1 MTRTIRYEQAV
12 YGSFPFWHRGYAVLA
27 GSAGCRA
34 EWLDALKL
42 AGQRFGERPTGVAEK
57 ACLFALPLRRG
68 PWMIVGVFPQGNDDQ
83 GRPGA
88 LAFHGLFVSPW
99 AYRRSGASPFV
110 FVPAFR
116 RDWNTTD
123 QDRLLPAGHLVLPV
137 QEPATGE
144 ADDRGVETIVAAMR
158 RGQRVVLACAEP
170 IEDLASA
177 VWRKLPG
184 RTRRKASVAT
194 WAFSTANRFDL
205 VAVPRLAGIK
215 PDPSVLVLEPDS
227 LGAVSDGPEL
237 ASGPAAAL
245 PHPGWQWISR
255 WFPAFLMWLVVES

>member
-27 GSAGCRA
+27 RSAGCRA
-34 EWLDALKL
+34 EWLDALKM

-57 ACLFALPLRRG
+57 ACLFALPLRPG

-88 LAFHGLFVSPW
+88 LAFHGLVVSPW

-110 FVPAFR
+110 FAPAFR

-123 QDRLLPAGHLVLPV
+123 QDRLLPAGHLVLPG
-137 QEPATGE
+137 QEPATVE
-144 ADDRGVETIVAAMR
+144 EDDRGVETIVAAMR
-158 RGQRVVLACAEP
+158 RGQRVVLASAEP
-170 IEDLASA
+170 IDDLARA

-184 RTRRKASVAT
+184 RTRRRASVAT

-205 VAVPRLAGIK
+205 VAVPRLAGIT
-215 PDPSVLVLEPDS
+215 PDPAELVLEPDS
-227 LGAVSDGPEL
+227 FDKVRDRAERVHE
-237 ASGPAAAL
+237 PAAVF
-245 PHPGWQWISR
+245 PRPGWRWISR
-255 WFPAFLMWLVVES
+255 WFPAFLIWLVVES